1 MHIKGKCC
9 FFANVKDRKMLQ
21 QAHWYSQ
28 DIKILRELGFSVT
41 VSNCFRDIPWGC
53 DMYFSWWASGSILPL
68 IKAFF
73 CRKPIIT
80 IAGGHESVVSRD
92 SVSGI
97 TFGYLASPWYKRIAT
112 RIVLRY
118 STVVLV
124 VSKYMVDHVKKLGAI
139 DPSVVYNCV
148 DTNTF
153 KPQDVPKS
161 FVSTIFN
168 YDESKVMMKRGE
180 VFLRSIPLVLQT
192 FPEQQFVVIGRE
204 GDAYERLL
212 QLVRQLGI
220 EKNIEF
226 RGVVDNL
233 GMPEFL
239 NQSKIFV
246 QISESETFGVAI
258 AEAMSCGTPV
268 VVSRQG
274 PIPEVV
280 GDCGDYV
287 DHNNPES
294 VAFAINALL
303 AQSIEER
310 SKIGLKARD
319 RVIEQF
325 SYEKRKNEIEQ
336 IISNL

>member
-1 MHIKGKCC
+1 MHTKGKCC
-9 FFANVKDRKMLQ
+9 FFANVKDSKMLH

-41 VSNCFRDIPWGC
+41 VSNCFRHIPWGC
-53 DMYFSWWASGSILPL
+53 DLYFSWWASGSILPL

-73 CRKPIIT
+73 CGKPIIT
-80 IAGGHESVVSRD
+80 VAGGHEAVVSRD
-92 SVSGI
+92 SVTGI
-97 TFGYLASPWYKRIAT
+97 PFGYLKSPWYTKIAT

-124 VSKYMVDHVKKLGAI
+124 VSNYMVEHVKKLGAFK
-139 DPSVVYNCV
+139 PSVVYNCI

-153 KPQDVPKS
+153 KPQDIPKS

-168 YDESKVMMKRGE
+168 YDEIKVMVKRGE
-180 VFLRSIPLVLQT
+180 VFLRSIPLVLRN
-192 FPEQQFVVIGRE
+192 FPEQKFVVIGRE
-204 GDAYERLL
+204 GNAYERLL
-212 QLVRQLGI
+212 QLVRHLGI

-226 RGVVDNL
+226 RGVVNNSR
-233 GMPEFL
+233 MPEFL
-239 NQSKIFV
+239 NQSKVFV

-280 GDCGDYV
+280 GDSGDYV
-287 DHNNPES
+287 DHNSPES
-294 VAFAINALL
+294 VASAISSLL
-303 AQSIEER
+303 AKSIDER
-310 SKIGLKARD
+310 SEIGLKARY
-319 RVIEQF
+319 RIIEQF
-325 SYEKRKNEIEQ
+325 SYERRKNSIKQ
-336 IISNL
+336 IISSL